1 MSINSKDIINGLS
14 PDDLTDLEEKVTSK
28 LAVLNKA
35 SRIIKDEVFKILANS
50 STLIQYPIEDDE
62 LCAFVCIKRGT
73 IFSFIN
79 SFIPYEKQIFA
90 AAHELYHIW
99 YDEDV
104 LARGEILSNAT
115 MELQNTNIDGR
126 ELKANRFAAMLL
138 VPEDVLLNELKYMRI
153 KQDEIQRLDIVKLMD
168 VFCVPYRTMVRRLRE
183 INFISAEAY
192 NSFYAA
198 PDKHV
203 LLLQK
208 RLQVGDSLYSR
219 PKNIKFGS
227 LVDDTLSA
235 YEKKL
240 ISERKLRSLLSI
252 AQKQPEDFGISTP
265 QPPSEEE
272 LLEIVGDIDEDE

>member
-1 MSINSKDIINGLS
+1 MSMNSKDMINGLS

-104 LARGEILSNAT
+104 LSRGEILNNAT
-115 MELQNTNIDGR
+115 MELQNTNIDDR

-153 KQDEIQRLDIVKLMD
+153 KQDEIQRPDIVKLMD
-168 VFCVPYRTMVRRLRE
+168 VFCVPYKTMVRRLRE
-183 INFISAEAY
+183 INFISAETY
-192 NSFYAA
+192 NNFYAV
-198 PDKHV
+198 PDKDV

-208 RLQVGDSLYSR
+208 RLQMGDNLYSR

-235 YEKKL
+235 FEKRL
-240 ISERKLRSLLSI
+240 ITERKLHSLLSI

>member
-1 MSINSKDIINGLS
+1 MSMNNKYMINGLS
-14 PDDLTDLEEKVTSK
+14 PDGLTDLEEKVTSK
-28 LAVLNKA
+28 LAVLNKS

-62 LCAFVCIKRGT
+62 MCAFVCIKRGI

-104 LARGEILSNAT
+104 LSRGEILNNAT
-115 MELQNTNIDGR
+115 MELQNTNIDDR

-138 VPEDVLLNELKYMRI
+138 VPEDVLLDELKYMKI
-153 KQDEIQRLDIVKLMD
+153 KQDEIQRPDIVKLMD
-168 VFCVPYRTMVRRLRE
+168 VFCVPYKTMVRRLRE
-183 INFISAEAY
+183 INFISAETY
-192 NSFYAA
+192 NTFCAA
-198 PDKHV
+198 PDRDV
-203 LLLQK
+203 LLLQQ
-208 RLQVGDSLYSR
+208 RLQAGDSLYNR
-219 PKNIKFGS
+219 PKDIKFGN
-227 LVDDTLSA
+227 LVDHSLSA

-240 ISERKLRSLLSI
+240 ISERKLRYLLSI
-252 AQKQPEDFGISTP
+252 AQKQPEDFGISAS
-265 QPPSEEE
+265 QLPSEEE